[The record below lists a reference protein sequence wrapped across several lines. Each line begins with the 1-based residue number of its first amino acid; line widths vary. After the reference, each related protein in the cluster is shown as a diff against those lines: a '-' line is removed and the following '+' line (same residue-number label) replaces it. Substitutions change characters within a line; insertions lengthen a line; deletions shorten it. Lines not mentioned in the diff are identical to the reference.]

1 VADKPS
7 TDKPSKPASD
17 SRDKP
22 SKPAADKPAAD
33 KPADKPASNA
43 GCIDEV
49 ACLLADKPPACCS
62 KYGKSGGGGG
72 GNLPEDLTKSDI
84 STGVAKVRA
93 KVDGCGA
100 KSSAKGTVK
109 VSVKVAP
116 NGSVSSVTVKESP
129 DGALGSCVSSAMQK
143 ATFAKTQNGGS
154 FSYPFK
160 F

>member
-1 VADKPS
+1 M
-7 TDKPSKPASD
+7 
-17 SRDKP
+17 
-22 SKPAADKPAAD
+22 
-33 KPADKPASNA
+33 
-43 GCIDEV
+43 
-49 ACLLADKPPACCS
+49 
-62 KYGKSGGGGG
+62 
-72 GNLPEDLTKSDI
+72 
-84 STGVAKVRA
+84 RA